1 MFWIVQFLGT
11 SEQTQV
17 GHLTVSNV
25 IFPVLPPHENI
36 NNTGISKKLVFIAQ
50 VYLNLGCLSREKD
63 LFRIDL
69 LQ

>member
-25 IFPVLPPHENI
+25 IFPVLPPHENR
-36 NNTGISKKLVFIAQ
+36 NKTGISRNFLFISTSISKFGVFVKKKRFI
-50 VYLNLGCLSREKD
+50 
-63 LFRIDL
+63 
-69 LQ
+69 